1 MQLVLEEAK
10 TSVEKYIEGCLLSYR
25 RWKIERFF
33 TFTMKKINAR
43 ETCSISFEETRH
55 DSRIIR
61 RMNNTTY
68 SGSKLQLPVK
78 GGEFVG

>member
-61 RMNNTTY
+61 RMNNTTTREVNY
-68 SGSKLQLPVK
+68 SCWVK
-78 GGEFVG
+78 EGEFVG